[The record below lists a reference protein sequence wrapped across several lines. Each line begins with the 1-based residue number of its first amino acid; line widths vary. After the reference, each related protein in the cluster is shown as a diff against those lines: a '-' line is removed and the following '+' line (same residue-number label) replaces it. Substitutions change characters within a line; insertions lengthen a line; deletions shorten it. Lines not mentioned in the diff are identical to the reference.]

1 MKGFSL
7 VELLVAMF
15 ITLLVTAA
23 ALPLLGPAHD
33 AFQVQPEL
41 ADLQQRVRVGTEA
54 LLRDLLMAGAGPYLA
69 GSTGPLHRALASV
82 LPYRAL
88 ASSPAGGGSIRTDTV
103 TLLYVPSTPAQTAL
117 AQATTAGALEI
128 TLEPSASCPASSL
141 SRFCGIEADDQVL
154 IFDRSGGWGVFEV
167 DLVDGLTGR
176 LQLKDEAPLLAFEMG
191 SSVAEVEAVTY
202 FLRPDP
208 QSGASQLVRAKG
220 RGPAQPVVDHVV
232 GFEFQYFGD
241 PQPPRILEGALE
253 STSDD
258 RTTYGPLPPELTE
271 TLAGWPAGENCV
283 FTRVEGHPEPRL
295 AEFGASTLVE
305 MSAALVS
312 DGPWC
317 PDAGAPNRF
326 DADLLRIRRVR
337 FTLRVQAALPGLR
350 GPAGALFKIGGS
362 ARSGGRY
369 VPDVQVQFDVT
380 PRNLNVSR

>member
-1 MKGFSL
+1 VKGFSL
-7 VELLVAMF
+7 VELLVAML

-23 ALPLLGPAHD
+23 ALPLLGPALD
-33 AFQVQPEL
+33 AFQVQPES
-41 ADLQQRVRVGTEA
+41 ADLHQRARVGTEA
-54 LLRDLLMAGAGPYLA
+54 LLRDLLMAGAGPYMA
-69 GSTGPLHRALASV
+69 GSTGPLHRVLAPV

-88 ASSPAGGGSIRTDTV
+88 ASPPAASGSVRTDTV

-128 TLEPSASCPASSL
+128 ALEPSASCPASSL

-154 IFDRSGGWGVFEV
+154 IFDRNGGWGVFEV

-176 LQLKDEAPLLAFEMG
+176 LQLKDDAPRQGFERS
-191 SSVAEVEAVTY
+191 SSVAKVEAVTY

-208 QSGASQLVRAKG
+208 ESGASQLVRAKG
-220 RGPAQPVVDHVV
+220 RGPAQSVVDHVV
-232 GFEFQYFGD
+232 GLEFQYFGD
-241 PQPPRILEGALE
+241 PQPPRIIERAPE

-258 RTTYGPLPPELTE
+258 RSTYGPLPPELTE
-271 TLAGWPAGENCV
+271 TVEGWPSGENCV
-283 FTRVEGHPEPRL
+283 FTRVEGRPEPRL
-295 AEFGASTLVE
+295 AQLGASTLVA
-305 MSAALVS
+305 MPAALVS

-317 PDAGAPNRF
+317 PDAGALNRF

-337 FTLRVQAALPGLR
+337 FTLRVQTALAVLR
-350 GPAGALFKIGGS
+350 GPASALFTIGGS

>member
-1 MKGFSL
+1 VKGFSL
-7 VELLVAMF
+7 VELLVAML

-33 AFQVQPEL
+33 AFQVQPES
-41 ADLQQRVRVGTEA
+41 ADVQQRVRVGTGA
-54 LLRDLLMAGAGPYLA
+54 LLRDLLMAGAGPYMA
-69 GSTGPLHRALASV
+69 GSTGPLHRALAPV

-88 ASSPAGGGSIRTDTV
+88 ASPPAAGGSARTDTV
-103 TLLYVPSTPAQTAL
+103 TLLYVPSTPAQTVL
-117 AQATTAGALEI
+117 AQPMPPGAREI
-128 TLEPSASCPASSL
+128 TLEPAASCPASSL
-141 SRFCGIEADDQVL
+141 SRFCGLDADDQLL
-154 IFDRSGGWGVFEV
+154 IFDRNGGWGVFEI

-176 LQLKDEAPLLAFEMG
+176 LQLKDAPVPGFAVW

-208 QSGASQLVRAKG
+208 QSGASQLVRARG

-232 GFEFQYFGD
+232 GLEFQYFGD
-241 PQPPRILEGALE
+241 PQPPRILEGAPE

-258 RTTYGPLPPELTE
+258 RSTYGPLPPEPTE
-271 TLAGWPAGENCV
+271 TLEGWPAGENCV
-283 FTRVEGHPEPRL
+283 FTRVESHPEPRL
-295 AEFGASTLVE
+295 AELGASTLVE

-337 FTLRVQAALPGLR
+337 FTIRVQAALPGLR
-350 GPAGALFKIGGS
+350 GPAGALFTIGGS